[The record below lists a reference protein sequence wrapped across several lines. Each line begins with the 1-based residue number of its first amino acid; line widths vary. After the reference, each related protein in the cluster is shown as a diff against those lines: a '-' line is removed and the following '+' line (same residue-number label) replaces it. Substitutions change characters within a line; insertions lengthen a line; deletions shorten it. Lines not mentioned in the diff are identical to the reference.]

1 MRCAK
6 FLVRGRVQGVFFRA
20 STRTQAQALG
30 LGGYAKNLAD
40 GSVEVLACGTED
52 ALNRLQS
59 WLGQGPPAARVDDL
73 RRIDLV
79 GSDADISDNFP
90 GASPADEFSICG
102 E

>member
-30 LGGYAKNLAD
+30 LHGYAKNLAD

-59 WLGQGPPAARVDDL
+59 WLGQGPPAARVDDV

>member
-1 MRCAK
+1 
-6 FLVRGRVQGVFFRA
+6 
-20 STRTQAQALG
+20 LG

-59 WLGQGPPAARVDDL
+59 WLQLGPPAARVDDV

>member
-1 MRCAK
+1 MPCAK

-59 WLGQGPPAARVDDL
+59 WLEQGPPAARVDDV

>member
-30 LGGYAKNLAD
+30 LHGYAKNLAD
-40 GSVEVLACGTED
+40 GSVEVLACGAED
-52 ALNRLQS
+52 ALDRLQS
-59 WLGQGPPAARVDDL
+59 WLRQGPPAARVDEVC
-73 RRIDLV
+73 RIDFD
-79 GSDADISDNFP
+79 GSEADGSGDFP
-90 GASPADEFSICG
+90 AGSLTQGFLIRG

>member
-59 WLGQGPPAARVDDL
+59 WLQLGPPAARVDDVS
-73 RRIDLV
+73 RIDLD
-79 GSDADISDNFP
+79 GSDTGVSGNFP
-90 GASPADEFSICG
+90 GASPADGFSICG